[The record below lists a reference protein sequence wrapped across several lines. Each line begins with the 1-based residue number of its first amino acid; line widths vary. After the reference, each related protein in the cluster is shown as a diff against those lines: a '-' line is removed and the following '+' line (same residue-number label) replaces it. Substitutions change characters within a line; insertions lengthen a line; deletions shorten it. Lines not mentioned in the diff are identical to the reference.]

1 MPGTRAREEFLPP
14 GSSGPMLN
22 ITGCLLSRSP
32 PQRKEQVSLDFL
44 LIISQR
50 VRPVASRQSKLS
62 MGGEDLTSL
71 VYIGTF
77 SKF

>member
-1 MPGTRAREEFLPP
+1 MPGTGAREEFLPP
-14 GSSGPMLN
+14 GSSGPVLN
-22 ITGCLLSRSP
+22 ITGCLLNRSP
-32 PQRKEQVSLDFL
+32 TQRKEQVSLDFL
-44 LIISQR
+44 LITSHR
-50 VRPVASRQSKLS
+50 VRPVASCQSKLS